1 MLYYIQTNIFRIC
14 FQVQNLFRSPLGD
27 KKGSFK
33 LKNRNLVLSVFVIA
47 SRSCMEPYITT
58 HKENLTFSGTN
69 IQTRTIPL
77 TCVNFCCL
85 LYSLFKLYWFF
96 LLNNS
101 TGITFFVCTAVSVY
115 LLLSCVLVCFSCPI
129 QGWTYHIKTRQCNTT
144 QIACLFLFLF
154 GWKDGMSITEE
165 LQTKGLQMTSK
176 FIFYLIETR
185 SIKPLVFF
193 ARLLDFIN

>member
-1 MLYYIQTNIFRIC
+1 MQWLCPTKTPPDRMLYYIQTNIFRIC

-96 LLNNS
+96 CWTIPLVSPFLSALLYPY
-101 TGITFFVCTAVSVY
+101 TCFF
-115 LLLSCVLVCFSCPI
+115 LVCLCVSAAPYR
-129 QGWTYHIKTRQCNTT
+129 GEHI
-144 QIACLFLFLF
+144 I
-154 GWKDGMSITEE
+154 
-165 LQTKGLQMTSK
+165 
-176 FIFYLIETR
+176 
-185 SIKPLVFF
+185 
-193 ARLLDFIN
+193 